1 MTRNLVSTAL
11 LVALT
16 GCQSLGDM
24 GRSTADY
31 IKEARNKPTPMER
44 YLEDQ
49 RNPYKPL
56 GTFDFS
62 QDDSQSQAC
71 RRASYSRAVAPAAWE
86 IVKRGSDAGNA
97 TCRHVLGTFYESG
110 NGVAQDIGMARS
122 LYIEAAKDDPY
133 AYVELGRMKRDGI
146 GEPTDP
152 VKARDDFRLAGRAGV
167 VALGGMMEQG
177 QGGANDSHGALK
189 LYIETTQKYGDA
201 AWQAMRPLLSKGLEL
216 DAGQMQKYN
225 RLWTEDLMRQQRYL
239 LASSNV
245 FEHIKGSGQTFTV
258 TVGYQFKAG
267 QPYPKKY
274 LVKSCGDPVIDSLVV
289 SALRGLRVDDP
300 FLVPAGKD
308 IPVIQAPI
316 VLQPSAD

>member
-1 MTRNLVSTAL
+1 MTRNLVSTVL

-16 GCQSLGDM
+16 GCQSIGDM

-31 IKEARNKPTPMER
+31 IKEVRSKPTPMER
-44 YLEDQ
+44 YIEDQ

-62 QDDSQSQAC
+62 KDDSQSKAC
-71 RRASYSRAVAPAAWE
+71 REASYDRAVAPAMWQ
-86 IVKRGSDAGNA
+86 IVKEGSDAGNT

-110 NGVAQDIGMARS
+110 NGVAQNIDMARN

-167 VALGGMMEQG
+167 VALGRMMEQG

-189 LYIETTQKYGDA
+189 LYVETTQKYGDA

-216 DAGQMQKYN
+216 DAGQVQKYN
-225 RLWTEDLMRQQRYL
+225 RLWTEHLIRQQRYL
-239 LASSNV
+239 LSRSNV
-245 FEHIKGSGQTFTV
+245 FEHIKGSGQTLTV
-258 TVGYQFKAG
+258 TVLHQFKAG
-267 QPYPKKY
+267 QPYPKTY
-274 LVKSCGDPVIDSLVV
+274 LAKSCGDPAIDSLVV
-289 SALRGLRVDDP
+289 SALRGLRMDDP
-300 FLVPAGKD
+300 FLVPAGKE
-308 IPVIQAPI
+308 IPAIQAPI
-316 VLQPSAD
+316 VLEQSAD